1 MYTEKTDIKSL
12 TEYVMRKHKPKQ
24 VVTAELVTTPDD
36 ETKPQNDNTHLIYEI
51 GGNNETRVLTRVGE
65 AKPNGNGNDFSLYI
79 YSQFTVSGELILV
92 KKSQN
97 TRS

>member
-24 VVTAELVTTPDD
+24 VVTAEPDD

-65 AKPNGNGNDFSLYI
+65 ARPNGNGNDFSIYI

-92 KKSQN
+92 KKYQN

>member
-1 MYTEKTDIKSL
+1 MHTEKTDIKSL

-24 VVTAELVTTPDD
+24 VVTTPDD
-36 ETKPQNDNTHLIYEI
+36 GINPRDNNTHLIYEI
-51 GGNNETRVLTRVGE
+51 GGDSNTRVLTRVGE
-65 AKPNGNGNDFSLYI
+65 ARLNGNDDDFSIYI
-79 YSQFTVSGELILV
+79 YNQFTVSGELVLV

>member
-24 VVTAELVTTPDD
+24 VITTPDNGINPRD
-36 ETKPQNDNTHLIYEI
+36 NNTHLIYEI
-51 GGNNETRVLTRVGE
+51 GGDSNTRVLTRVGE
-65 AKPNGNGNDFSLYI
+65 ARQNGNDGDFIMCI
-79 YSQFTVSGELILV
+79 YPQYSVSGELVLV